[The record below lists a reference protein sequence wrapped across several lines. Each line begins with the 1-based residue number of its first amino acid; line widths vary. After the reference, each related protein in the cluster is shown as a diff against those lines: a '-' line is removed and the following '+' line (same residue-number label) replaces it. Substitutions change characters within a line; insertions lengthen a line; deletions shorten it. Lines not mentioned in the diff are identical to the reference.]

1 MLEARRVKCRD
12 LLEVPQLGSPMS
24 VAPLLKPIFQ
34 LPDHELRNQQAA
46 KNVVTAKASPAGK
59 QAPAKTT

>member
-1 MLEARRVKCRD
+1 
-12 LLEVPQLGSPMS
+12 MS